1 MPRPDGRLEPGQPL
15 RGAISARAWNRAQ
28 DAADLVLG
36 AHAGAAGFASSGGHK
51 PYTWVRFIAPQD
63 TNVGDILSLDTTAD
77 VYIPTSFS
85 DAASVLDQIVLFPR
99 VADYNT
105 FNFGVSVDCV
115 KNGEIGR
122 MAISG
127 VVPCR
132 VTLPD
137 ASYRT
142 WTQYVIPSNNPT
154 RLTAA
159 MYGNARILALLNLV
173 SSSGGLT
180 YNAII
185 NLGQRGGDVQFVQW
199 DGSWSGSTK
208 RSVTLRQ
215 QKTTAPYTFDD
226 VYNLLGDLQS
236 PYQTGVIVRNDVA
249 QGYSRWTLVSVEPRL
264 YLSVTKSGSNVTG
277 VTLTSLGSPAGT

>member
-1 MPRPDGRLEPGQPL
+1 MARQDGRVEQGQPL

-28 DAADLVLG
+28 DAADIVLG
-36 AHAGAAGFASSGGHK
+36 ANPSTAGFSSSSGHK

-85 DAASVLDQIVLFPR
+85 DAASVLDQIVLSPD
-99 VADYNT
+99 VADYDT

-115 KNGEIGR
+115 KHGAIGR

-142 WTQYVIPSNNPT
+142 YTQYVIPSNNPT

-199 DGSWSGSTK
+199 DGSWSGSTS
-208 RSVTLRQ
+208 RSVILRKQ
-215 QKTTAPYTFDD
+215 VTSAPYTFDS
-226 VYNLLGDLQS
+226 VYNMLGDLQD
-236 PYQTGVIVRNDVA
+236 PYQQGVIVRNDLY
-249 QGYSRWTLVSVEPRL
+249 GSIGSRWTLVSVEPSL
-264 YLSVTKSGSNVTG
+264 YLLVTKSGSNVTG
-277 VTLTSLGSPAGT
+277 VQLRSSPTGT